1 MKEKKCFQKPF
12 LKMCCNLPIPRSL
25 KRRISEIEYSETF
38 DLARRLVA
46 GEVTDTLVRG
56 GVQAGAGRA
65 APARGPR
72 APRGRRPRLLL
83 HRVVPLKTGEDVPGA
98 VARHSEFPSRR
109 K

>member
-1 MKEKKCFQKPF
+1 MKEE
-12 LKMCCNLPIPRSL
+12 KMLPKTISKNVLQLAYPRSL

-83 HRVVPLKTGEDVPGA
+83 HRVVPLKTGGDVPGA